1 MNNKNFNELKN
12 IGEYPRQ
19 RIVWI
24 LIQSLSLC
32 DKQDVEIETMEH
44 QGRTYYFLID
54 VFGLLG
60 LADSERS
67 NIQRM
72 ASKLIKDKYLDT
84 VIYDMN
90 GEWVEPGTANPK
102 TKKYVRLS
110 KNLES
115 VFNL

>member
-32 DKQDVEIETMEH
+32 DKLEVEIEKIEH
-44 QGRTYYFLID
+44 QGRIYYFLID
-54 VFGLLG
+54 VFGLLD
-60 LADSERS
+60 LASSELS
-67 NIQRM
+67 NFQRM
-72 ASKLIKDKYLDT
+72 ASKLIKDKCLDT
-84 VIYDMN
+84 VIYDTN
-90 GEWVEPGTANPK
+90 GEWIKPGTNNPK
-102 TKKYVRLS
+102 TKKYIRLS
-110 KNLES
+110 KKFET

>member
-1 MNNKNFNELKN
+1 MNNKIFNVLKN

-32 DKQDVEIETMEH
+32 DKLDVEIETIEH

-54 VFGLLG
+54 VFGLLD
-60 LADSERS
+60 LASSELS
-67 NIQRM
+67 NVQRM
-72 ASKLIKDKYLDT
+72 ASKLIKDECLDT
-84 VIYDMN
+84 VIYDTN

-110 KNLES
+110 KKLEA

>member
-1 MNNKNFNELKN
+1 MNNQSFNELKN

-32 DKQDVEIETMEH
+32 DKMNVEIEKTEH

-54 VFGLLG
+54 VFGLLE
-60 LADSERS
+60 LADNELS

-72 ASKLIKDKYLDT
+72 ASRLIKDGYLDT
-84 VIYDMN
+84 VIYDTN
-90 GEWVEPGTANPK
+90 GEWVKPGTANPK
-102 TKKYVRLS
+102 TKKYIRLS
-110 KNLES
+110 GKLEA

>member
-1 MNNKNFNELKN
+1 MNNKIFNELKI

-32 DKQDVEIETMEH
+32 DKLDVEIETIEH
-44 QGRTYYFLID
+44 QGRNYYFLID
-54 VFGLLG
+54 VFGLLD
-60 LADSERS
+60 LASSELS
-67 NIQRM
+67 NVQKV
-72 ASKLIKDKYLDT
+72 ASNLIANGYLDT
-84 VIYDMN
+84 VIYDTH

-110 KNLES
+110 EKLEA